1 MHSWQSGGNIM
12 AKNKISYAK
21 KSVLDADEFDAK
33 YVKILISIRLDG
45 DVLAAVKAEA
55 QKKGVKYQPLIN
67 QMLKERFFGK
77 PEEDRIREI
86 VREELAKTG

>member
-1 MHSWQSGGNIM
+1 M